1 MVSILKQIF
10 FFIALLLLFA
20 CNKKEDTLSKVIV
33 APWGVIAEESGDT
46 MEHYSLK
53 EILESGELIALTI
66 PGEKSYYTFRNA
78 EMGVQ

>member
-1 MVSILKQIF
+1 MAVSGIIVTFASEYKEMVSILKQIF

-46 MEHYSLK
+46 MEH
-53 EILESGELIALTI
+53 
-66 PGEKSYYTFRNA
+66 
-78 EMGVQ
+78 